1 MHYIVGTHFTVNR
14 RKNVIIDSNN
24 AANTR
29 YERQLAAGTSYII
42 VNISKKENMIVYKL
56 KDNTGKFVFLEFN
69 NAREADNLIA
79 SFRNEVVPA
88 ASA

>member
-1 MHYIVGTHFTVNR
+1 MHYIVGTNFTVNR
-14 RKNVIIDSNN
+14 RKNIVLDSNN

-29 YERQLAAGTSYII
+29 YERQLTAGTTYII
-42 VNISKKENMIVYKL
+42 VNISRKESSIVYKL
-56 KDNTGKFVFLEFN
+56 KDSTGKFIHLEFN

-79 SFRNEVVPA
+79 SFRNEAVPI

>member
-1 MHYIVGTHFTVNR
+1 
-14 RKNVIIDSNN
+14 
-24 AANTR
+24 
-29 YERQLAAGTSYII
+29 
-42 VNISKKENMIVYKL
+42 MIVYKL
-56 KDNTGKFVFLEFN
+56 KDNTGKFMFLEFN

>member
-14 RKNVIIDSNN
+14 RKNVVLDSNN
-24 AANTR
+24 AVNTR
-29 YERQLAAGTSYII
+29 YERQLTAGASYII
-42 VNISKKENMIVYKL
+42 INISKKENMIVYKL
-56 KDNTGKFVFLEFN
+56 KDNTGKFMFLEFN